1 MMSKGI
7 PLIGYWKR
15 ESITPEERLHYQVT
29 FERIGLFYFD
39 KSNFYFEGEY
49 AWDMKKVR
57 EKINYVRP
65 IGIRSSLIPL
75 EDWLKGFL

>member
-15 ESITPEERLHYQVT
+15 ESITPEERLHYQVV

-39 KSNFYFEGEY
+39 KNFYFEGEY
-49 AWDMKKVR
+49 LWDMKTVR
-57 EKINYVRP
+57 EKINYVRV
-65 IGIRSSLIPL
+65 IGKRGALIPL

>member
-15 ESITPEERLHYQVT
+15 ESITPEEKLHYQVT

-39 KSNFYFEGEY
+39 KNFYFEGEY
-49 AWDMKKVR
+49 LWDMKKVR
-57 EKINYVRP
+57 EKINYVRV
-65 IGIRSSLIPL
+65 IGKRGALIPL
-75 EDWLKGFL
+75 EDFLRSL